1 MTEEKSKKKIS
12 GNENL
17 YTMPEDDGNYEPA
30 EDDGNCGP
38 IEITAEVSGQRL
50 DSFIAENTPFS
61 RSAVQKLIDGG
72 FITVN
77 SAFQKSKYHVRTG
90 DIISVSPPPPEPVDV
105 VPQDIPIDI
114 LYEDSDIAVVNKP
127 VGMVVHPAAGNPD
140 GTLVN
145 ALLFHLKDLSGIGG
159 ELRPGIVH
167 RIDKN
172 TSGLLI
178 VAKNDAAHIFLSE
191 KLRLHEVRRI
201 YYALCEGNFKE
212 DSGVV
217 NAPIGRHRT
226 DRKRMAVVSSGGREA
241 VTHWKVMERYGNATL
256 VCCELET
263 GRTHQIRVHMAYIH
277 HPIIGDDVY
286 GSGKNPFGFTGQAL
300 HSAELHF
307 THPRTGENM
316 VFHAD
321 PPEIFKNAVEKLRK
335 TVK

>member
-1 MTEEKSKKKIS
+1 MTEEKSENRIS
-12 GNENL
+12 DDESL
-17 YTMPEDDGNYEPA
+17 YAVPDDDGSSEPFEIIA
-30 EDDGNCGP
+30 E
-38 IEITAEVSGQRL
+38 TSGERL
-50 DSFIAENTPFS
+50 DSFIAENSPFS

-77 SAFQKSKYHVRTG
+77 SAFQKSKYRVRIG
-90 DIISVSPPPPEPVDV
+90 DVISVSPPPPEPVDLI
-105 VPQDIPIDI
+105 PQDIPIDI

-145 ALLFHLKDLSGIGG
+145 ALLFRLKDLSGIGG

-172 TSGLLI
+172 TSGLLV
-178 VAKNDAAHIFLSE
+178 VAKNDAAHNFLSE

-212 DSGVV
+212 DSGTV

-226 DRKRMAVVSSGGREA
+226 DRKRMAVVSNGREA
-241 VTHWKVMERYGNATL
+241 ITHWKVMERYGNATL
-256 VCCELET
+256 LCCELET

-307 THPRTGENM
+307 IHPRTGENM

-321 PPEIFKNAVEKLRK
+321 PPEIFKKAVEKLRK
-335 TVK
+335 TIK

>member
-1 MTEEKSKKKIS
+1 MSEEK
-12 GNENL
+12 NENRISDSENPYAL
-17 YTMPEDDGNYEPA
+17 PDEDETDEPLVLSA
-30 EDDGNCGP
+30 
-38 IEITAEVSGQRL
+38 AVSGQRL
-50 DSFIAENTPFS
+50 DSFIAENSPFS

-77 SAFQKSKYHVRTG
+77 SAFQKSKYHVRMG
-90 DIISVSPPPPEPVDV
+90 DVISVSPPPPEPVDLI
-105 VPQDIPIDI
+105 PQDIPIDI
-114 LYEDSDIAVVNKP
+114 VYQDPDIAVVNKP

-178 VAKNDAAHIFLSE
+178 IAKNDAAHNFLSE

-212 DSGVV
+212 DSGTV

-226 DRKRMAVVSSGGREA
+226 DRKRMAVVSSGREA
-241 VTHWKVMERYGNATL
+241 ITHWKVMERYGNATL
-256 VCCELET
+256 LQCELET

-286 GSGKNPFGFTGQAL
+286 GSGRNPFGFTGQAL

-307 THPRTGENM
+307 THPRTGEKM
-316 VFHAD
+316 VFHAE

-335 TVK
+335 TIK

>member
-1 MTEEKSKKKIS
+1 MTEEKSENRIS
-12 GNENL
+12 DDESL
-17 YTMPEDDGNYEPA
+17 YAVPDDDGSSEPFEIIA
-30 EDDGNCGP
+30 E
-38 IEITAEVSGQRL
+38 TSGERL
-50 DSFIAENTPFS
+50 DSFIAENSPFS

-77 SAFQKSKYHVRTG
+77 SAFQKSKYRVRIG
-90 DIISVSPPPPEPVDV
+90 DVISVSPPPPEPVDLI
-105 VPQDIPIDI
+105 PQDIPIDI
-114 LYEDSDIAVVNKP
+114 IYEDSDIAVVNKP

-145 ALLFHLKDLSGIGG
+145 ALLFRLKDLSGIGG

-172 TSGLLI
+172 TSGLLV
-178 VAKNDAAHIFLSE
+178 VAKNDAAHNFLSE

-212 DSGVV
+212 DSGTV

-226 DRKRMAVVSSGGREA
+226 DRKRMAVVSNGREA
-241 VTHWKVMERYGNATL
+241 ITHWKVMERYGNATL
-256 VCCELET
+256 LCCELET

-307 THPRTGENM
+307 IHPRTGENM

-321 PPEIFKNAVEKLRK
+321 PPEIFKKAVEKLRK
-335 TVK
+335 TIK

>member
-1 MTEEKSKKKIS
+1 MTEEKSENRIS
-12 GNENL
+12 DDESL
-17 YTMPEDDGNYEPA
+17 YAVSDDDGGIEPFEIIA
-30 EDDGNCGP
+30 E
-38 IEITAEVSGQRL
+38 TSGERL
-50 DSFIAENTPFS
+50 DSFIAENSPFS

-77 SAFQKSKYHVRTG
+77 SAFQKSKYRVRIG
-90 DIISVSPPPPEPVDV
+90 DVISVSPPPPEPVDLI
-105 VPQDIPIDI
+105 PQDIPIDI

-145 ALLFHLKDLSGIGG
+145 ALLFRLKDLSGIGG

-172 TSGLLI
+172 TSGLLV
-178 VAKNDAAHIFLSE
+178 VAKNDSAHNFLSE

-201 YYALCEGNFKE
+201 YYALYEENFKK
-212 DSGVV
+212 DSETV

-226 DRKRMAVVSSGGREA
+226 DRKRMAVVSNGREA
-241 VTHWKVMERYGNATL
+241 ITHWKVMERYGNATL
-256 VCCELET
+256 LCCELET

-286 GSGKNPFGFTGQAL
+286 GSGKNSFGFTGQAL
-300 HSAELHF
+300 HSAELQF
-307 THPRTGENM
+307 IHPRTGENM

-321 PPEIFKNAVEKLRK
+321 PPEIFKKAVEKLRK
-335 TVK
+335 TIK